1 LTAHNDAVLFKPK
14 REEEMRHVDRK
25 SWSFRLLATVGAC
38 VLGLLGAGKTVQ
50 AADVIVPGNTD
61 FPESM
66 TGTADGTLYFSSFAG
81 GRIFR
86 ATPGATEA
94 QEWIKQ
100 GANGLSSVLG
110 VLADPKSNTLYACS
124 DDLHGGGLTIPGGDE
139 VTALKLF
146 DLTTGAPK
154 ASLPLPD
161 SKLLGQTALCND
173 IAVASDGTAY
183 VTDSLSGYILRLK
196 PGSSTLEVWAHDPR
210 WDVKGAQLDGIAIM
224 DGNVYANIFEG
235 DGLYRIAM
243 NPDGS
248 AGAITK
254 LQTPRP
260 LYHSDGLRA
269 FGANKLLMVE
279 GETKGFLDLITI
291 SGDSAQIDTVKGGFA
306 GPVSLWQVG
315 GTVYVLDTPL
325 SYLFNP
331 KLKGKGPPFTAFAVK
346 APE

>member
-1 LTAHNDAVLFKPK
+1 
-14 REEEMRHVDRK
+14 MRQLDRK
-25 SWSFRLLATVGAC
+25 SSSLQRLAAVSAC
-38 VLGLLGAGKTVQ
+38 VLGLLGAGKTAQ

-66 TGTADGTLYFSSFAG
+66 SGTADGTLYFSSFAG

-94 QEWIKQ
+94 QEWIKP
-100 GANGLSSVLG
+100 GASGLSSVLG

-124 DDLHGGGLTIPGGDE
+124 DDFSGGGINVAGGDK
-139 VTALKLF
+139 VTSLKLF

-154 ASLPLPD
+154 ANLPLPA
-161 SKLLGQTALCND
+161 SKLLGQAALCND

-196 PGSSTLEVWAHDPR
+196 PGSSALEVWAHDPR
-210 WDVKGAQLDGIAIM
+210 WDVKGPQLDGIAILP
-224 DGNVYANIFEG
+224 DGNVYANLFEG
-235 DGLYRIAM
+235 DGLYRVAV

-254 LQTPRP
+254 LQTSRP

-279 GETKGFLDLITI
+279 GETKGFLDVITV
-291 SGDSAQIDTVKGGFA
+291 SGDKAQIDTVKDGFA

-325 SYLFNP
+325 SFMFDP

-346 APE
+346 APQ